1 VRKGMGILLVLFLAS
16 QSVLAQQPL
25 AITRVLLYK
34 NGMAYIV
41 RSGQIS
47 APVSL
52 TFHPEDMNDVL
63 KSFTAWNPN
72 SGDLYSVGYT
82 TGIPSGRTLSRY
94 PFDISAPQ
102 TGLGAFLLQV
112 KGAEIRLDHNGKDVQ
127 GKLVAVQ
134 ETDHVIAPQTSS
146 KDHRLTVLLKDGSMH
161 ALWLSDV
168 RSVQFVDPQ
177 LRDQLRSYLDVLAA
191 GRQDVTR
198 EVTVLP
204 VPSPGPIEVA
214 YLQQFPL
221 WKTSYRIDL
230 GERDNSIQGWAQIDN
245 PTGESWNNVTVSL
258 LSGAPVSFDMNL
270 YDPLYTTRSKVAVPS
285 GVVAA
290 PRQYESAVQV
300 NNAQTAERINPDS
313 VSGIRQILT
322 PVDAEIGRGNGQVQI
337 TTRSGTSLYPGL
349 AAFPSADGAPVGDFF
364 EYRFPFAVRIASRQS
379 ALLPFLRKSLN
390 VERMSIFNARSDRA
404 NPRLGARIDNNTDV
418 PLEAG
423 PLTFFQESRYAGEA
437 VLDYLPRGEKRLVS
451 YGVDYDIQIATKQK
465 AKPET
470 TARLTVGKGVA
481 VFLKELAIT
490 TTYEI
495 RNKGIENKTLVIE
508 HPRQGALK
516 SAQPFE
522 TTDGFHRFRVTLNPG
537 QSTPFEVSEVLSR
550 TTQFRL
556 DELTREELVMFSSQ
570 EVPQTIRQKL
580 GEIVDFQEQVET
592 MQKELE
598 TTEKGIKTLFEDQE
612 RLRENLKALRDTTE
626 DQQLRVRYLDQ
637 LKKQEDRI
645 DIARSGMENTEQ
657 EIASVR
663 AKLGGLISNLSYG
676 N

>member
-1 VRKGMGILLVLFLAS
+1 MGILLVLFLAS

>member
-1 VRKGMGILLVLFLAS
+1 
-16 QSVLAQQPL
+16 
-25 AITRVLLYK
+25 
-34 NGMAYIV
+34 
-41 RSGQIS
+41 
-47 APVSL
+47 
-52 TFHPEDMNDVL
+52 
-63 KSFTAWNPN
+63 
-72 SGDLYSVGYT
+72 
-82 TGIPSGRTLSRY
+82 
-94 PFDISAPQ
+94 
-102 TGLGAFLLQV
+102 
-112 KGAEIRLDHNGKDVQ
+112 
-127 GKLVAVQ
+127 
-134 ETDHVIAPQTSS
+134 
-146 KDHRLTVLLKDGSMH
+146 
-161 ALWLSDV
+161 LSDV
-168 RSVQFVDPQ
+168 RSVEFVDPQ

-230 GERDNSIQGWAQIDN
+230 GERENRIQGWAQIDN
-245 PTGESWNNVTVSL
+245 PTGESWDNVTVSL

-300 NNAQTAERINPDS
+300 YNTQTAVRLTPDL
-313 VSGIRQILT
+313 VGDIRQTLT
-322 PVDAEIGRGNGQVQI
+322 PVDAEVGRGNGQVQI
-337 TTRSGTSLYPGL
+337 TTRSGTNLYPGL
-349 AAFPSADGAPVGDFF
+349 AAFPAADGAPVGDFF

-390 VERMSIFNARSDRA
+390 VERMSIFNARSDRG
-404 NPRLGARIDNNTDV
+404 NPRLGARIENNTDV

-437 VLDYLPRGEKRLVS
+437 VLAYLPRGEKRLVS
-451 YGVDYDIQIATKQK
+451 YGVDYDIQIATRQK
-465 AKPET
+465 SKPET
-470 TARLTVGKGVA
+470 TARLTVSKGVA

-508 HPRQGALK
+508 HPRQGVLK
-516 SAQPFE
+516 SAEPFE
-522 TTDGFHRFRVTLNPG
+522 TTDGFHRFRVTLTPG

-556 DELTREELVMFSSQ
+556 DELTREELLMFSSQ
-570 EVPQTIRQKL
+570 EVPQNIRQRL
-580 GEIVDFQEQVET
+580 GEIIDFQEQLET
-592 MQKELE
+592 MQEELE
-598 TTEKGIKTLFEDQE
+598 TTEKGIKTLFEDQQ

-637 LKKQEDRI
+637 LKRQEDRI
-645 DIARSGMENTEQ
+645 DVARSGMENTNK

-663 AKLGGLISNLSYG
+663 TKLGGLISNLSYG

>member
-1 VRKGMGILLVLFLAS
+1 MKNAVAVVVAVAVMATGVW
-16 QSVLAQQPL
+16 AQQPL
-25 AITRVLLYK
+25 RVARVLLYK

-41 RSGQIS
+41 RTGQLSG
-47 APVSL
+47 PLSL

-245 PTGESWNNVTVSL
+245 PTGESWDNVTVSL